1 MLAWLSPFGFPRI
14 QVPAESLLVQGTV
27 CEMLKCRS
35 VEVTIGSQKGLLIS
49 IAVSVNTASFLYMH
63 KALAWYLKS
72 LHYWKSVLK
81 RMPKNMKCS
90 LCLQAFKINMKSK
103 KLIRKGE
110 VVLNTSIKQWRKKK
124 EFVKTKSEYMRK
136 IITIAQ
142 VVWKD
147 GESIGVL
154 PAIYQCLHAS
164 TDPFPEVVNP
174 GLTPAWNPE
183 PTCTLM
189 MLYTGS

>member
-1 MLAWLSPFGFPRI
+1 
-14 QVPAESLLVQGTV
+14 
-27 CEMLKCRS
+27 MLKCRS

-63 KALAWYLKS
+63 KVLAWYLKS

-110 VVLNTSIKQWRKKK
+110 VVLNTSIKQWREKK

-136 IITIAQ
+136 VITMDQ
-142 VVWKD
+142 VAWKD
-147 GESIGVL
+147 RESTGVL
-154 PAIYQCLHAS
+154 PALYQCLRAS
-164 TDPFPEVVNP
+164 TDPVPEAVDP
-174 GLTPAWNPE
+174 GPTTAWNPE
-183 PTCTLM
+183 PACTLM